1 MPDVT
6 MSNTPPP
13 PYPLVP
19 ETFTRSWLDRHA
31 RWKIPLGGLIIVLL
45 LCAFVAVI
53 FNVVNASFRH
63 STVYQQALVRAG
75 QSPEVAR
82 LVGEPLEPGRVL
94 QGQLNVSGSTGSAN
108 MRIPITG
115 PHGKATIVLDARKVG
130 GTWAFRTLEVQFE
143 GRSDVVNLLEVAPAA
158 EK

>member
-1 MPDVT
+1 
-6 MSNTPPP
+6 
-13 PYPLVP
+13 
-19 ETFTRSWLDRHA
+19 
-31 RWKIPLGGLIIVLL
+31 VLL